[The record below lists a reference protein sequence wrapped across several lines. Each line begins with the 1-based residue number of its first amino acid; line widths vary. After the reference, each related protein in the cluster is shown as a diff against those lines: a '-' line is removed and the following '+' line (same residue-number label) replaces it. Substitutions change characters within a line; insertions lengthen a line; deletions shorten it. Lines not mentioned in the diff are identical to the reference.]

1 MSPLIEML
9 EADLQR
15 LAESVPQSLTL
26 DQVHQ
31 RVDRRRRR
39 RVYVRTLGSLV
50 CAGVLVAGLLAI
62 GQRAP
67 RSNSTH
73 PGPEPVDTVVGDR
86 DGVTPS
92 DVATTVTLPDR
103 GADFVAAIDPPLLS
117 MPADGWTVSY
127 VDDTTIGRVRLAV
140 VDAVKGF
147 AGGSFVVR
155 PASYEEQ
162 LSSGTTIPTNGVD
175 GIMTGTSDAFR
186 WFQWHVGDALLS
198 AHARHVTEANALAI
212 TGDIALNSDGSLSIN
227 SVPAGMVALTDP
239 EVGNVTRYV
248 EYHWTSPDQSRAL
261 GLTMQ
266 PGGDIG
272 VEIPAD
278 GTSNA
283 TPITFD
289 GKPAYLIN
297 GGMGIARLDG
307 FWVWTI
313 GGTGYTD
320 SSEFLADAQR
330 ITTTDQATWE
340 SELAGHAILPSQR
353 PEQVAD
359 ILSDVPLP
367 PGFDTDPL
375 TGSTQAKI
383 RYQLIAEVTS
393 AVWCAWAHD
402 WDTALTAGDTAK
414 ATTAAQ
420 AIASSTSWHALKEVE
435 DEGDWAEAMWESSA
449 RVGRGDRSVVPESNG
464 GLGCYG

>member
-1 MSPLIEML
+1 MSTLTEML
-9 EADLQR
+9 EGDLQG
-15 LAESVPQSLTL
+15 LAESAPQSLTL
-26 DQVHQ
+26 GQVHQ

-50 CAGVLVAGLLAI
+50 CVGVLVAGLLAI
-62 GQRAP
+62 GQRTP

-73 PGPEPVDTVVGDR
+73 PGPAPGDTVVGDS
-86 DGVTPS
+86 DGVSPT
-92 DVATTVTLPDR
+92 DVAASVTLPDR
-103 GADFVAAIDPPLLS
+103 GADFVAATDPPLLS

-127 VDDTTIGRVRLAV
+127 IDDTTMGRVRLAV

-162 LSSGTTIPTNGVD
+162 LGTGTTIPTNGVD

-186 WFQWHVGDALLS
+186 WFEWHVGDALLS

-212 TGDIALNSDGSLSIN
+212 TSAIALNPDGSLIIG
-227 SVPAGMVALTDP
+227 SVPAGMVTLTDP
-239 EVGNVTRYV
+239 EVGNMTRYV
-248 EYHWTSPDQSRAL
+248 EYHWTSPDQSRTL

-278 GTSNA
+278 GTLDA

-289 GKPAYLIN
+289 DKPAYLIN
-297 GGMGIARLDG
+297 GGMGVAQLDG

-320 SSEFLADAQR
+320 SAEFLADARQ

-340 SELAGHAILPSQR
+340 SELAGHAVLPSQR
-353 PEQVAD
+353 PEHVAD
-359 ILSDVPLP
+359 ILSDIPLP

-375 TGSTQAKI
+375 TGSTQAKV
-383 RYQLIAEVTS
+383 RYQLVAEVTS

-402 WDTALTAGDTAK
+402 WDTALTAGDAAA

-420 AIASSTSWHALKEVE
+420 AIASSTTWHALEE
-435 DEGDWAEAMWESSA
+435 INDEGGWSEVMWESSA
-449 RVGRGDRSVVPESNG
+449 RVARGDRTVVAESNG